1 MLSLKERKEALNNF
15 TKFLIVRDPYER
27 LLSAYR
33 DIFERLS
40 PHKDRARIIK
50 NLHVLQKYVPMDLKA
65 TKPLSKRHRDVEFY
79 QFIQFL
85 LAPSEAKVR
94 NIPHNRHWRPMD
106 DLCFPCSI
114 DYTIL
119 GKFETLVEDSNF
131 VLHSIGVKDMKFPSG
146 TPTIRNFMKE
156 YYNSIPVSFI
166 PKITNIYKND
176 LELFDYDIVDSF

>member
-1 MLSLKERKEALNNF
+1 
-15 TKFLIVRDPYER
+15 LIVRDPYER

-33 DIFERLS
+33 DIIERLS
-40 PHKDRARIIK
+40 PHKDRKRIIK
-50 NLHVLQKYVPMDLKA
+50 NIHVLQKYVPMDLKD

-94 NIPHNRHWRPMD
+94 NTPHNRHWRPIHK
-106 DLCFPCSI
+106 LCHPCSI

-131 VLHSIGVKDMKFPSG
+131 VLHSIGIKDMKFPRG
-146 TPTIRNFMKE
+146 IPKTRKFMKE
-156 YYNSIPVSFI
+156 YYNSIPMNVI
-166 PKITNIYKND
+166 PRITDIYKND
-176 LELFDYDIVDSF
+176 LELFAYDTVDSF